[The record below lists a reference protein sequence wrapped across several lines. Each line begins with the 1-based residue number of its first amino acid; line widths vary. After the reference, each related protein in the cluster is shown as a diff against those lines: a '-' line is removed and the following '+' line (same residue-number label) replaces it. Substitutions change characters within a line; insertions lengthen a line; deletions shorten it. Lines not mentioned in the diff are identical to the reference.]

1 MAGRGQRGR
10 PRSQQARATPPLAI
24 PNEGKTPLQL
34 FLSFFVTIF
43 SAIKKGVIAAGKG
56 TWTALK
62 TIGTGIVDAGK
73 WIVKEVEALQKWCSK
88 KAKLVAEEG
97 VVMYLEWD
105 TWSPDQ
111 NAWWVRFIKESKLP
125 GLKETVKKDVR
136 IHKRSV

>member
-1 MAGRGQRGR
+1 
-10 PRSQQARATPPLAI
+10 
-24 PNEGKTPLQL
+24 L

-43 SAIKKGVIAAGKG
+43 SAIKKGVIASGKG
-56 TWTALK
+56 TWAALK
-62 TIGTGIVDAGK
+62 TIGTGIVDTGK
-73 WIVKEVEALQKWCSK
+73 WTKKEVDALQKWCSK

-136 IHKRSV
+136 IHKR